1 MPIATL
7 DSIRIKIRRLTGSGT
22 SLQLTD
28 AQINDYIDSFYSY
41 DFPAQ
46 FRSLKLKDIY
56 TFNTIR
62 GIDTYP
68 FDSEHYTTVEQPAY
82 CMNRA
87 IAFFNNPWP
96 FYGVNYNWQYQNNF
110 ATCNGLA
117 GPYSGFTSAK
127 PLIRSVNNNPANTQ
141 QTTPAQVPYPVSR
154 VQNLLIT
161 TNVMNGITYNV
172 TDSAIPNSNLGNL
185 IGDCVAGQINY
196 ETGAITNLT
205 FSGPTTPGQP
215 IQIQYNPT
223 QLNIPLSILYFQNQ
237 FTLRPVPDKGY
248 TIQIVAYRSPSQALL
263 TSPASQGL
271 PELNEWW
278 ETIAFGASKKIYQ
291 DRLDMDGVIM
301 MDQFLQQAYS
311 LNETRTYAQLGKQSV
326 STIYKDQ
333 LAQNYGAV
341 GIGFGGVAN

>member
-1 MPIATL
+1 MVIATL
-7 DSIRIKIRRLTGSGT
+7 QAIRTKIRKLTGSAT
-22 SLQLTD
+22 NFQLTD
-28 AQINDYIDSFYSY
+28 SDIDDYINSFYSY

-56 TFNTIR
+56 TFNTTR

-96 FYGVNYNWQYQNNF
+96 FFGVNYNWQYQNNF
-110 ATCNGLA
+110 ATCDGTA
-117 GPYSGFTSAK
+117 GPYSGLTSAK
-127 PLIRSVNNNPANTQ
+127 PLIRSINNNPANTQ
-141 QTTPAQVPYPVSR
+141 QTTTSQVPYPASR

-161 TNVMNGITYNV
+161 TNVANGITYNV
-172 TDSAIPNSNLGNL
+172 TDVPTPNSSVGTL
-185 IGDCVAGQINY
+185 IGDCINGSINY

-205 FSGPTTPGQP
+205 FSGPTTSGQP

-223 QLNIPLSILYFQNQ
+223 QLSIPLSILYFQNQ
-237 FTLRPVPDKGY
+237 FTLRPVPISGF

-278 ETIAFGASKKIYQ
+278 ETIAFGAAKKVFQ
-291 DRLDMDGVIM
+291 DRLDMDGVGIM
-301 MDQFLQQAYS
+301 EQFLLQAYS

-333 LAQNYGAV
+333 IAQNYGQTGLGLG
-341 GIGFGGVAN
+341 GIAN